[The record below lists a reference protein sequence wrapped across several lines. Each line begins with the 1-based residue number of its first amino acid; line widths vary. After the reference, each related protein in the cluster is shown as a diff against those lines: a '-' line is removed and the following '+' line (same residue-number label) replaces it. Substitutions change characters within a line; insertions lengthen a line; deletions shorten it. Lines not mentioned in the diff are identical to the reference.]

1 MEDGE
6 PEEPLGRP
14 CAGRTEVLREWRG
27 GMPCHLDCGVRRCFP
42 GRATI
47 SKLAEEKGRQWLA
60 ELRVRV

>member
-27 GMPCHLDCGVRRCFP
+27 GDAVSLG
-42 GRATI
+42 
-47 SKLAEEKGRQWLA
+47 
-60 ELRVRV
+60 LRG